1 MFKKT
6 LICAVSIAGLACAP
20 AVAAD
25 FGYHHR
31 VYRHAH
37 LRTVP
42 PIAVVPGILP
52 YYRPTFSAIDPYA
65 PLGPQP
71 VAYPPLAGGV
81 YNRPLL
87 AFSHAVVPVPVRVYY
102 IPQREPY
109 YNVPPY
115 IVPEPIFW
123 HW

>member
-1 MFKKT
+1 MFKKI
-6 LICAVSIAGLACAP
+6 LMCAVSIAGLACAP

-52 YYRPTFSAIDPYA
+52 YYA